1 MICFGASTLQ
11 KKALNNQNTGQNWV
25 PGIFTYIYI
34 YINLG
39 DVAIFS
45 LYMWLAVCHSFVQ
58 GSQLD
63 FPPGSACGP
72 SKTNSNRWML
82 ENLELLKDDG
92 ILNFMAAMKLWSL
105 CNWKENLIISLYTY
119 IDALR
124 KYDPQIVL
132 KQWWWWVPMVQKWQ
146 NRRHVPG
153 VCFCKKTLRNKKLT
167 KEIRSFGCS
176 ARMGRIPAICFTSEG
191 HGGLSSWECQENSRQ
206 TEGAQKGCPC
216 SPRNVTSI
224 HTSHDCIVEK
234 WQKHPKIL
242 YSHT

>member
-1 MICFGASTLQ
+1 MYYIYTYIPATCLSSIMICFGGFNPP
-11 KKALNNQNTGQNWV
+11 KKGLEQSKHGSKLGSRYIYN
-25 PGIFTYIYI
+25 IYIYTYIYI
-34 YINLG
+34 LTLG
-39 DVAIFS
+39 MFAIFS

-119 IDALR
+119 IDALK

-132 KQWWWWVPMVQKWQ
+132 KQWWWWVPMLQK
-146 NRRHVPG
+146 
-153 VCFCKKTLRNKKLT
+153 
-167 KEIRSFGCS
+167 
-176 ARMGRIPAICFTSEG
+176 
-191 HGGLSSWECQENSRQ
+191 
-206 TEGAQKGCPC
+206 
-216 SPRNVTSI
+216 
-224 HTSHDCIVEK
+224 
-234 WQKHPKIL
+234 
-242 YSHT
+242 